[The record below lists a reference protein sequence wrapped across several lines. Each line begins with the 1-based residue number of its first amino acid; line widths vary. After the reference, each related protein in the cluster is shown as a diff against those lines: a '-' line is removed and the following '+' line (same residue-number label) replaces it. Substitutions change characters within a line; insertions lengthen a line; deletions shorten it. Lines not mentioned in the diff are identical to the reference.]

1 MLARL
6 KKEQEKAA
14 SRSSSPNSS
23 PREQAAPKEEAKAM
37 EQASPTPSKPSP
49 RMGRRRSFG
58 KARTPPEVRRSNIP
72 QGNGVF
78 GQHDRKADPSDVVTD
93 GSPVAQ
99 RKIDGSPVAQRKIGG
114 SPVAQ
119 RKIGG
124 SPVAQRKIDGS
135 PVAQRKIDGSPVAQ
149 RKISAPVQGN
159 KIYTPPY
166 EERAEAPAITRERS
180 NTPPPSRSDAVSS
193 KQNVSML
200 PVAKA
205 TSDPNLS
212 AADHELTTGNRHESV
227 SKSNSHE
234 DENWYMP
241 GIPRLASISNE
252 L

>member
-14 SRSSSPNSS
+14 NRSSSPNSS

-99 RKIDGSPVAQRKIGG
+99 RKIGG

-119 RKIGG
+119 RKIN
-124 SPVAQRKIDGS
+124 
-135 PVAQRKIDGSPVAQ
+135 
-149 RKISAPVQGN
+149 APVQGN

>member
-14 SRSSSPNSS
+14 NRSSSPNSS

-58 KARTPPEVRRSNIP
+58 KARTPPEVRRSNIS

-99 RKIDGSPVAQRKIGG
+99 RKIDGSPVAQRKIDG

-119 RKIGG
+119 RKIG
-124 SPVAQRKIDGS
+124 
-135 PVAQRKIDGSPVAQ
+135 GSPVAQ

-166 EERAEAPAITRERS
+166 EERAEVPAITRERS

-205 TSDPNLS
+205 ASDPNLS

>member
-14 SRSSSPNSS
+14 NRSSSPNSS

-58 KARTPPEVRRSNIP
+58 KARTPPEVRRSNIS

-99 RKIDGSPVAQRKIGG
+99 RKIDGSPVAQRKI
-114 SPVAQ
+114 
-119 RKIGG
+119 
-124 SPVAQRKIDGS
+124 
-135 PVAQRKIDGSPVAQ
+135 
-149 RKISAPVQGN
+149 SAPVQGN

-166 EERAEAPAITRERS
+166 EERAAAPVITRERS

-200 PVAKA
+200 PVAKTA
-205 TSDPNLS
+205 SDPNLS

>member
-14 SRSSSPNSS
+14 NRSSSPNSS
-23 PREQAAPKEEAKAM
+23 PREQAAPKEEAKTM

-58 KARTPPEVRRSNIP
+58 KARTPPEVRRSNIS

-99 RKIDGSPVAQRKIGG
+99 RKIDGSPVAQRKIDG

-124 SPVAQRKIDGS
+124 SPVAQRKIN
-135 PVAQRKIDGSPVAQ
+135 
-149 RKISAPVQGN
+149 APVQGN

-166 EERAEAPAITRERS
+166 EERAAAPVITRERS

-205 TSDPNLS
+205 ASDPNLS

>member
-14 SRSSSPNSS
+14 NRSSSPNSS

-78 GQHDRKADPSDVVTD
+78 AQHDRKADPSDVVSD

-99 RKIDGSPVAQRKIGG
+99 RKIDGSPVAQRKIG
-114 SPVAQ
+114 
-119 RKIGG
+119 
-124 SPVAQRKIDGS
+124 
-135 PVAQRKIDGSPVAQ
+135 
-149 RKISAPVQGN
+149 APVQGN

-166 EERAEAPAITRERS
+166 EERAAAPVITRERS

-200 PVAKA
+200 PVAKTA
-205 TSDPNLS
+205 SDPNLS

>member
-14 SRSSSPNSS
+14 NRSSSPNSS

-58 KARTPPEVRRSNIP
+58 KARTPPEVRRSNIS

-99 RKIDGSPVAQRKIGG
+99 RKIG
-114 SPVAQ
+114 
-119 RKIGG
+119 
-124 SPVAQRKIDGS
+124 
-135 PVAQRKIDGSPVAQ
+135 GSPVAQ

-166 EERAEAPAITRERS
+166 EERAAAPVITRERS

-200 PVAKA
+200 PVAKTA
-205 TSDPNLS
+205 SDPNLS
-212 AADHELTTGNRHESV
+212 VADHELTTGNQHESV

>member
-14 SRSSSPNSS
+14 NRSSSPNSS

-119 RKIGG
+119 RKI
-124 SPVAQRKIDGS
+124 
-135 PVAQRKIDGSPVAQ
+135 
-149 RKISAPVQGN
+149 SAPVQGN

-166 EERAEAPAITRERS
+166 EERAAAPVITRERS

-200 PVAKA
+200 PVAKTA
-205 TSDPNLS
+205 SDPNLS
-212 AADHELTTGNRHESV
+212 VADHELTTGNRHESV